1 MNMHPNVLDRNETA
15 LVVVDVQESCANV
28 VCEKDRVVTNVIKLV
43 EAAKMLNIP
52 VVTMVH
58 RREKLGGIV
67 PELAE
72 VLPDPV
78 GINKTTFSCCGAK
91 PFVDKLEE
99 LGRRTVLL
107 CGIETHVCLDQTAH
121 DLLALGY
128 KVQLAADAVSSRK
141 ESDHILGMEK
151 MRDSGVVI
159 TSTEMAILELL
170 RDTVD
175 PKFKPVFAL
184 VK

>member
-1 MNMHPNVLDRNETA
+1 MHPNVLDRNETA

-28 VCEKDRVVTNVIKLV
+28 VFEKDRVVTNVIKLV
-43 EAAKMLNIP
+43 EAAKMLDIP

-58 RREKLGGIV
+58 RREKLGGIT
-67 PELAE
+67 PELVE

-78 GINKTTFSCCGAK
+78 GINKTTFSCCGVK
-91 PFVDKLEE
+91 PFVDRLEE
-99 LGRRTVLL
+99 LGRQTVLL
-107 CGIETHVCLDQTAH
+107 CGIETHVCLNQTAH
-121 DLLALGY
+121 DLLMMGY
-128 KVQLAADAVSSRK
+128 RVQLAADAVSSRRK
-141 ESDHILGMEK
+141 IDHTLGIEK

-175 PKFKPVFAL
+175 PKFRPVFAL